1 MPARFP
7 ISPGSGPPHSR
18 ITGLLLWLFAILVLP
33 APVLS
38 ALPQQSEYHQF
49 GGATLSVP
57 NEYKTSNCTQVR
69 SQLFHKQNTNSVP
82 VTQVA
87 ESACESD
94 IEVTLPDVHETL
106 QHFDLVIEVNKG
118 ERWEHL
124 DTIPITA
131 FPRDMFKSFREWA
144 KDHKLMV
151 ADSEGKLEA
160 FLKEQEI
167 PFTSAFGF
175 EPPSPRAIMKVGKR
189 EYVFNEIE
197 TPFPKI
203 WIKDRQVIFEL
214 RFLDQ
219 LSTNPL
225 AQKELLQVLKQDMD

>member
-1 MPARFP
+1 MFVRFP
-7 ISPGSGPPHSR
+7 FSPGSGTPHTR
-18 ITGLLLWLFAILVLP
+18 QAGFLPWLVVILLFPSIAFT
-33 APVLS
+33 
-38 ALPQQSEYHQF
+38 ALPRQSKYHQF
-49 GGATLSVP
+49 GGTTLSVP
-57 NEYKTSNCTQVR
+57 NGYKVNECTQIR
-69 SQLFHKQNTNSVP
+69 SQLFRKQNTSSIP
-82 VTQVA
+82 VTQVT
-87 ESACESD
+87 ESTCEAD
-94 IEVTLPDVHETL
+94 IEVTLPDVNDAL

-124 DTIPITA
+124 DTIPITG
-131 FPRDMFKSFREWA
+131 FPRDMFKAFREWA
-144 KDHKLMV
+144 KEHKLMV

-167 PFTSAFGF
+167 PYTSAFGF

-203 WIKDRQVIFEL
+203 WIKDNQVIFEL

-225 AQKELLQVLKQDMD
+225 AQKELLQVLKQDMN